1 MRSCLFEMFG
11 IHLFYHKTMIF
22 FFFGELHEAMI
33 LKPQFIETYL
43 SGHDIENMIFH
54 DLLNFL
60 GHVIYELFNNKS
72 L

>member
-1 MRSCLFEMFG
+1 
-11 IHLFYHKTMIF
+11 MIF
-22 FFFGELHEAMI
+22 FFWKLHKAMI